1 MSVKTITT
9 VRFHNYWKLLKL
21 AAPWV
26 EIAIIFTQDGNFCW
40 QSNRRLHQQMDR
52 ITILTKR
59 FQQQAKNNELL
70 ESEHNLGDGEE
81 LVLLQLQD
89 PDIEITLCI
98 ALITHEIRKKQNTSS
113 ENNDTIKLLNQTLL
127 TEYSLIKKN
136 LEKEQEL
143 NSIADELTHR
153 YEELNLIYSSD
164 DNVQNLSHGRELLQQ
179 IVINASNFLEVDLVT
194 ILLPDKNVSLHY
206 SKQTHS
212 SHKYQLILN
221 TLRKE
226 VFMQLQIHKNSMVI
240 NRFEDAM
247 NTNIFIELPYKVVIS
262 PMLNAENKVI
272 GLMAIINENNRIDF
286 TNSDRN
292 LLEVLANKASTIVV
306 HNFDP
311 LTGLEN
317 SHSFEMIVMDTLKQS
332 WQNGS
337 HHAIAN
343 IDIDRMAVI
352 NAISGLEAGD
362 TLIKKVA
369 NTLSHMVRSY
379 DTVARLGSDKFA
391 VLLKNC
397 DLEKAQKLMQKIADT
412 VAKMELDWEN
422 DIHEVSI
429 SIGIAPITA
438 DIQTVSSVL
447 GNVESARMAAKEHG
461 RNQIQVFK
469 LDDSDL
475 LRRKTLISWVSKTQ
489 SALRDD
495 RFELHAQLI
504 YPIIKNKKIPHF
516 EILVRMLDEQGK
528 LIPPDNFLPA
538 AENFF
543 LMPKLDRWVIKNT
556 FSLLQQQFKKYGH
569 NTCVVSINLSGQSI
583 TSSGLQNFIEFMLDK
598 YSIDPTI
605 VCFEVTET
613 SAMSNLEEAQE
624 FIAKIHQLG
633 CSFSLD
639 DFGTGLSSFAYLQNL
654 DVDYLKIDGSFVKH
668 IVENEVSSSMVSAIN
683 QVGHAMNLKTIAEY
697 VENESILKKLK
708 EMGIDYA
715 QGYGINKPQLFTEQ
729 MANINDDSKQP

>member
-1 MSVKTITT
+1 M
-9 VRFHNYWKLLKL
+9 
-21 AAPWV
+21 
-26 EIAIIFTQDGNFCW
+26 
-40 QSNRRLHQQMDR
+40 
-52 ITILTKR
+52 
-59 FQQQAKNNELL
+59 
-70 ESEHNLGDGEE
+70 
-81 LVLLQLQD
+81 
-89 PDIEITLCI
+89 
-98 ALITHEIRKKQNTSS
+98 ALITHEIRKKHNTSS
-113 ENNDTIKLLNQTLL
+113 ENSETIKLLNQTLL

-143 NSIADELTHR
+143 NAIADELTHR

-164 DNVQNLSHGRELLQQ
+164 DNVKNISHGRELLQQ
-179 IVINASNFLEVDLVT
+179 IVINASNFLEVDLVA
-194 ILLPDKNVSLHY
+194 ILLPEKNVTLHY
-206 SKQTHS
+206 SKQSHS
-212 SHKYQLILN
+212 SNNFQHILN

-226 VFMQLQIHKNSMVI
+226 VFMQLKVHKNSMVI

-247 NTNIFIELPYKVVIS
+247 STNIFIEMPYKVVIS
-262 PMLNAENKVI
+262 PMLNSENKVI
-272 GLMAIINENNRIDF
+272 GLMAIVNENNRIDF

-317 SHSFEMIVMDTLKQS
+317 SHSFELIVMDTLKQS

-362 TLIKKVA
+362 GLIKKVA
-369 NTLSHMVRSY
+369 STLSHMVRSY
-379 DTVARLGSDKFA
+379 DTVSRLGADKFA

-397 DLEKAQKLMQKIADT
+397 DLEKAHKLMQKIADS
-412 VAKMELDWEN
+412 VAQIVFEWEN
-422 DIHEVSI
+422 EVHEVSI

-438 DIQTVSSVL
+438 DIQSISSVL
-447 GNVESARMAAKEHG
+447 GNVESARIAAKERG

-475 LRRKTLISWVSKTQ
+475 LRRKKLITWVSKTQ

-504 YPIIKNKKIPHF
+504 HPILPDQHLPHF
-516 EILVRMLDEQGK
+516 EILVRMLDENGS
-528 LIPPDNFLPA
+528 LVPPGDFLPA

-543 LMPKLDRWVIKNT
+543 LMPKLDRWVITNT
-556 FSLLQQQFKKYGH
+556 FKLLQKQFELVGK
-569 NTCVVSINLSGQSI
+569 NICQVSINLSGQSL
-583 TSSGLQNFIEFMLDK
+583 TNNGLQEFIETEMQK
-598 YSIDPTI
+598 YGIDSDLI
-605 VCFEVTET
+605 CFEVTET
-613 SAMSNLEEAQE
+613 SAMSNLDDAQL
-624 FIAKIHQLG
+624 FISKIRQLG
-633 CSFSLD
+633 CKFSLD

-654 DVDYLKIDGSFVKH
+654 EVDFLKIDGSFVKN
-668 IVENEVSSSMVSAIN
+668 IVEDAVSLSMVSAIN

-697 VENESILKKLK
+697 VENDSILKSLK
-708 EMGIDYA
+708 EIGVDYA
-715 QGYGINKPQLFTEQ
+715 QGYGINKPQPFIEQ
-729 MANINDDSKQP
+729 MDNLGKHNT